1 MDHSL
6 HTELLAKELDFD
18 LETLDAALG
27 KLGLEL
33 AQLGQHQAN
42 YVSTQHDA
50 FLRGVESAEK
60 VLSRNDPHGS
70 NAAFID
76 EAQIL
81 APEAS
86 RILDFDETAVGKAVS
101 EKLDPPV

>member
-6 HTELLAKELDFD
+6 HAERLAHELDID
-18 LETLDAALG
+18 LQTLGAALS

-60 VLSRNDPHGS
+60 VLAGDDPHGS
-70 NAAFID
+70 SAAFID
-76 EAQIL
+76 EAQVL

-86 RILDFDETAVGKAVS
+86 RIPDFDATAVGKAVA
-101 EKLDPPV
+101 EKLDHS

>member
-1 MDHSL
+1 MDYSL
-6 HTELLAKELDFD
+6 LTERLALELDVD
-18 LETLDAALG
+18 SETLDAALD

-60 VLSRNDPHGS
+60 VLSSGDPHGS
-70 NAAFID
+70 SAAFID
-76 EAQIL
+76 ETQVL

-86 RILDFDETAVGKAVS
+86 RIPDFDATAIGKAVS
-101 EKLDPPV
+101 EKLD